1 MSVLKPSEIASH
13 IRLLLSSYQRLT
25 GKVLIDV
32 SNLSDDSL
40 VTTLDKVPFVLVS
53 HGTED
58 EPVFNYGN
66 DAALQLFG
74 MTWDEF
80 TSLQSKYSAEAPTR
94 EERQHLLTEV
104 KNKGYIDHYHGIRIA
119 KDGHRFPIDNVTV
132 WNVID
137 DDGVY
142 CGQGATYVIAC

>member
-53 HGTED
+53 
-58 EPVFNYGN
+58 
-66 DAALQLFG
+66 L
-74 MTWDEF
+74 
-80 TSLQSKYSAEAPTR
+80 
-94 EERQHLLTEV
+94 
-104 KNKGYIDHYHGIRIA
+104 
-119 KDGHRFPIDNVTV
+119 
-132 WNVID
+132 
-137 DDGVY
+137 
-142 CGQGATYVIAC
+142 